1 MWIVAYA
8 LRRRYTIAVL
18 AILIV
23 LLGLMSA
30 RRMSTDILP
39 AVDIPSVNLVWI
51 YQGLDARE
59 MTNRVTAFS
68 ELALLNNVDDIRE
81 VRSDTANGIAVIKVD
96 FQPYVEIDVAQS
108 QVVAVSQTILRRM
121 PQGMQPPLMVQYNRS
136 SAPILQLVLS
146 SDSLQEAQLF
156 DFARIQLRGQIQT
169 IPGVRLTLPYGGAAR
184 QVMVDMQPEA
194 LQTYGLSA
202 GEVARALSAQNLAL
216 PAGVVREQGREMQV
230 TVNASPAEVAAFEQ
244 LPIREVNGRVILLRD
259 VATVRDGAA
268 VQTNMARLNGQNAVM
283 VSILKLGGTSTV
295 DIVDQ
300 VMAKLPEIR
309 ASAPPGLTIEPLFDQ
324 SVFVRAAIDAVVKEA
339 IIVALLVAAVVLLFL
354 GSWRSTAIVLTS
366 IPLALLCSIAGL
378 QALGHTFNLMTLGGL
393 ALAIGIL
400 VDNALVEI
408 ENINRNLD
416 MGKPLGQAILDSAR
430 QVAFPEFVST
440 LCVCIVFTPVFL
452 LTDVAA
458 YVFAP
463 LALSVVF
470 AMLASYM
477 LSRTLVPTLASLLLP
492 AGAAREAGRRH
503 SRGPLAAAH
512 GTVED
517 TMERVRRA
525 YARAFPGLLRRKA
538 ALALVTL
545 GLMGAGGLA
554 AWSLGEEF
562 FPAADAGLMRVY
574 LRAPAGT
581 RLEDTA
587 RLFAEIQR
595 DIRAIVPARDVEFI
609 GENIGAVE
617 PINRGWVDSNV
628 IGSFDG
634 ELLMQLADGH
644 APTAAYM
651 ARIRTM
657 LAEKHPQVRSFFR
670 AADTINQILAGTSLA
685 ALDVRVVGRDLP
697 GNTAV
702 VHELEQR
709 MRDIRGVVDTA
720 VVQVPDLPEYRI
732 EVDRVRAM
740 QLGVTQLDAS
750 NAVLNV
756 LGTGGTVAT
765 NLWADPKM
773 GIAYNVQLLAPPLTL
788 SSVETL
794 LNTPVGAA
802 ADGGQVLLR
811 NIASVREQR
820 VPANTS
826 RTTLAP
832 TFNVVANVQDRD
844 LGSVYREVEA
854 LRTELTG
861 KLKPGNR
868 IEIVGQSQS
877 MRSAYKELASGIVF
891 AAALVF
897 LVMVVNFQSWTA
909 PLVAL
914 SGLPFA
920 LVGAA
925 AGLWL
930 TATPL
935 SVPALMGM
943 IMVVGVSTANSVL
956 VTTFA
961 LGRFREGVRAAE
973 AAAEAAATR
982 LRPVLMTA
990 SAMIIGILP
999 MALGLGEGGEQ
1010 NAPLGRAVVGGLL
1023 LGTLATL
1030 VVVPVA
1036 FALAFARRTPVR
1048 RTLES
1053 TGTASSAAVG

>member
-23 LLGLMSA
+23 LFGLTSA

-39 AVDIPSVNLVWI
+39 AVDIPSINLVWI
-51 YQGLDARE
+51 YSGLDARE
-59 MTNRVTAFS
+59 MTTRVTAFS
-68 ELALLNNVDDIRE
+68 EIAILNNVDDIRE
-81 VRSDTANGIAVIKVD
+81 VRSDTANGVAVIKID
-96 FQPYVEIDVAQS
+96 FQPNVEIDVAQS

-121 PQGMQPPLMVQYNRS
+121 PPGMQPPLVVRYSRS

-156 DFARIQLRGQIQT
+156 DYARLQLRAQIQT
-169 IPGVRLTLPYGGAAR
+169 IPGIRLTLPYGGAAR
-184 QVMVDMQPEA
+184 QVMIDMRPEA

-202 GEVARALSAQNLAL
+202 SDLARALSAQSLTL
-216 PAGVVREQGREMQV
+216 PSGVVRERGREMQV
-230 TVNASPAEVAAFEQ
+230 SLNASPVEVAAFEQ

-259 VATVRDGAA
+259 VADVRDGSA

-300 VMAKLPEIR
+300 VRARLPDIR

-324 SVFVRAAIDAVVKEA
+324 SVFVRAAIDAVAKEA
-339 IIVALLVAAVVLLFL
+339 MIVALLVAAVVLLFL
-354 GSWRSTAIVLTS
+354 GSWRSTLIVLTS
-366 IPLALLCSIAGL
+366 IPLALLSSLVGL

-416 MGKPLGQAILDSAR
+416 LGKPLDQAILDSAR

-470 AMLASYM
+470 AMIASYL
-477 LSRTLVPTLASLLLP
+477 LSRTLVPTLASLLLH
-492 AGAAREAGRRH
+492 AGAAREAQRH
-503 SRGPLAAAH
+503 RARGPLAAAH
-512 GTVED
+512 GAVEGIMD
-517 TMERVRRA
+517 GVRDG
-525 YARAFPGLLRRKA
+525 YARAFPRLLRRRSLLAVITLA
-538 ALALVTL
+538 A
-545 GLMGAGGLA
+545 MGAGGVA

-562 FPAADAGLMRVY
+562 FPAADAGLMRLY

-581 RLEDTA
+581 RLEETA

-595 DIRAIVPARDVEFI
+595 DIRTIVPARDVEFI
-609 GENIGAVE
+609 GESIGAVE

-628 IGSFDG
+628 VGSFDG

-644 APTAAYM
+644 APTADYM
-651 ARIRTM
+651 ASIRRM
-657 LAEKHPQVRSFFR
+657 LAQKYPQVRAFFR
-670 AADTINQILAGTSLA
+670 PADNINQTLAGTSLA
-685 ALDVRVVGRDLP
+685 ALDVRVVGRDVP
-697 GNTAV
+697 GNITAAR
-702 VHELEQR
+702 ELEQR
-709 MRDIRGVVDTA
+709 MRMIPGVVDTTM
-720 VVQVPDLPEYRI
+720 VQVLDLPEYRV

-740 QLGVTQLDAS
+740 QLGVTQQEAA
-750 NAVLNV
+750 NAILNV
-756 LGTGGTVAT
+756 LGTGGTVAP
-765 NLWADPKM
+765 NLWADAKM
-773 GIAYNVQLLAPPLTL
+773 GISYAVQLLAPPQTMG
-788 SSVETL
+788 SMETL
-794 LNTPVGAA
+794 LNTPVSISERGEP
-802 ADGGQVLLR
+802 VLLR
-811 NIASVREQR
+811 NIASVTEQR
-820 VPANTS
+820 VPASTS

-832 TFNVVANVQDRD
+832 TFNIVANVQGRD
-844 LGSVYREVEA
+844 LGSVYRELEA
-854 LRTELTG
+854 VRAQLSTG
-861 KLKPGNR
+861 LKPGNR
-868 IEIVGQSQS
+868 MEIVGQSKS
-877 MRSAYKELASGIVF
+877 MRSAYAELASGIVV
-891 AAALVF
+891 AAVLVF

-925 AGLWL
+925 LGLWL

-961 LGRFREGVRAAE
+961 LGRFREGVKAAE
-973 AAAEAAATR
+973 AAADAAATR

-1010 NAPLGRAVVGGLL
+1010 NAPLGRAVVGGLT
-1023 LGTLATL
+1023 LGTMATL
-1030 VVVPVA
+1030 VMVPVV
-1036 FALAFARRTPVR
+1036 FALAFARRTPVHR
-1048 RTLES
+1048 NVQA
-1053 TGTASSAAVG
+1053 GAASSTAVS

>member
-23 LLGLMSA
+23 LFGLTSA

-39 AVDIPSVNLVWI
+39 TVDIPSINLVWI
-51 YQGLDARE
+51 YSGLDARE
-59 MTNRVTAFS
+59 MTTRVTAFS
-68 ELALLNNVDDIRE
+68 ELAILNNVDDIRE

-96 FQPYVEIDVAQS
+96 FQPNVEIDVAQS

-121 PQGMQPPLMVQYNRS
+121 PPGTQPPLVVRYSRS

-156 DFARIQLRGQIQT
+156 DYARLQLRGQIQT
-169 IPGVRLTLPYGGAAR
+169 IPGIRLTLPYGGAAR
-184 QVMVDMQPEA
+184 QVMIDMRPEA

-202 GEVARALSAQNLAL
+202 SDVARALSAQSLTL
-216 PAGVVREQGREMQV
+216 PTGVVRERGREMQV
-230 TVNASPAEVAAFEQ
+230 SLNTSPAEVAAFEQ
-244 LPIREVNGRVILLRD
+244 LPVREVNGRVILLRD
-259 VATVRDGAA
+259 VADVRDGSA

-300 VMAKLPEIR
+300 VKARLPEIQ

-324 SVFVRAAIDAVVKEA
+324 SVFVRAAIDAVAKEA
-339 IIVALLVAAVVLLFL
+339 MIVALLVAAVVLLFL
-354 GSWRSTAIVLTS
+354 GSWRSTLIVLTS

-378 QALGHTFNLMTLGGL
+378 HVLGHTFNLMTLGGL

-416 MGKPLGQAILDSAR
+416 LGKPLEQAILDSAR

-470 AMLASYM
+470 AMIASYV
-477 LSRTLVPTLASLLLP
+477 LSRTLVPTLASLLLH
-492 AGAAREAGRRH
+492 AGAARETQRQRA
-503 SRGPLAAAH
+503 RGALAAAH
-512 GTVED
+512 GTVEG
-517 TMERVRRA
+517 TLEGVRKG
-525 YARAFPGLLRRKA
+525 YARAFPGLLRRRSLLA
-538 ALALVTL
+538 VITLAL
-545 GLMGAGGLA
+545 MGVGGAA

-562 FPAADAGLMRVY
+562 FPAADAGLMRLY

-581 RLEDTA
+581 RLEETA

-595 DIRAIVPARDVEFI
+595 DIRTIVPARDIEFV
-609 GENIGAVE
+609 GESIGAVE

-628 IGSFDG
+628 VGSFDG

-644 APTAAYM
+644 APTARYM
-651 ARIRTM
+651 ASIRAM
-657 LAEKHPQVRSFFR
+657 LAEKYPQVRAFFR
-670 AADTINQILAGTSLA
+670 PADNINQTLAGTSLA
-685 ALDVRVVGRDLP
+685 ALDVRVVGRDVK
-697 GNTAV
+697 GNIAAAR
-702 VHELEQR
+702 ELEQR
-709 MRDIRGVVDTA
+709 MRTIPGVVDTTM
-720 VVQVPDLPEYRI
+720 VQVLDLPEYRV

-740 QLGVTQLDAS
+740 QLGVTQQEAA
-750 NAVLNV
+750 NAILNV
-756 LGTGGTVAT
+756 LGTGGTVAA
-765 NLWADPKM
+765 NLWADANM
-773 GIAYNVQLLAPPLTL
+773 GISYAVQLLAPPRTL
-788 SSVETL
+788 DSMETL
-794 LNTPVGAA
+794 LNTPVSISARGEP
-802 ADGGQVLLR
+802 VLLR
-811 NIASVREQR
+811 NIASVKERR
-820 VPANTS
+820 VPGNTS

-844 LGSVYREVEA
+844 LGSVYRDVEA
-854 LRTELTG
+854 VRAQLSTA
-861 KLKPGNR
+861 LKPGNR
-868 IEIVGQSQS
+868 MEIVGQSKS
-877 MRSAYKELASGIVF
+877 MRSAYAELASGIVV
-891 AAALVF
+891 AAVLVF

-925 AGLWL
+925 LGLWL

-961 LGRFREGVRAAE
+961 LGRFREGVKALE

-1010 NAPLGRAVVGGLL
+1010 NAPLGRAVVGGLT
-1023 LGTLATL
+1023 LGTVATL
-1030 VVVPVA
+1030 VMVPVV
-1036 FALAFARRTPVR
+1036 FALAFGRRTPVR
-1048 RTLES
+1048 RSIE
-1053 TGTASSAAVG
+1053 TGAASSATIS